1 MGGRWRPLGSALT
14 RLQGGEGGGYSSRL
28 HLKDHLLFLKE
39 PQTWVYILTLLLIY
53 WLGTWRRSPPS
64 LGLSSRGHLWAQ
76 SQGPA
81 ILLTPH
87 CNFQTVL
94 VPPLQGPLSRDPP
107 PPPSPS
113 SVLSPS
119 NSLDTF
125 PHSLRLPSQLTVSPC
140 TPSPGNVGGD
150 LKIHAEGLF
159 NRPARG
165 PQTSSSPDASLL
177 LSPLRHSHPWLTPG
191 CSVPTSL
198 LSLSLSLPCPARPT
212 CLTT

>member
-1 MGGRWRPLGSALT
+1 MEAFGLSSNQVAGWGRRC
-14 RLQGGEGGGYSSRL
+14 LQFSL

-53 WLGTWRRSPPS
+53 WLGTWRRSLPS

-107 PPPSPS
+107 PPAIPLLSAVTFQLSGHFPTLPEAPS
-113 SVLSPS
+113 SLSPHA
-119 NSLDTF
+119 LQAQATF
-125 PHSLRLPSQLTVSPC
+125 GVTLRSTQKAYSTGQP
-140 TPSPGNVGGD
+140 
-150 LKIHAEGLF
+150 
-159 NRPARG
+159 RG

-191 CSVPTSL
+191 CPVPTSL
-198 LSLSLSLPCPARPT
+198 LSLSLSGRSLHSPAQPGLRA
-212 CLTT
+212 